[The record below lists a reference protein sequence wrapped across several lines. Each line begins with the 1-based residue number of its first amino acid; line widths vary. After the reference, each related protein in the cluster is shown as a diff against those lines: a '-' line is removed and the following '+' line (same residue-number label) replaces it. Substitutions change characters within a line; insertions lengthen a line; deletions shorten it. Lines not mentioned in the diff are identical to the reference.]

1 MRLWKTGIV
10 CWKVLTQLRVECEAK
25 RPMLHN
31 ENIRCH
37 GNTCFTRLIILKYFV
52 SNLCPHVHKRLNF
65 EINRTT
71 IENFLKKIFRK
82 KKLNFFD
89 VTSPKKAY
97 VARQI
102 WGHITFRPSYKE
114 HFATSL
120 TSLRW
125 LVQKLSPVMYFTCF
139 WWPWPWSQVNFD
151 QIYAVPC
158 QTLIW
163 SRYVKRSLTG
173 SKLLSLEGEERDE
186 EKRPMLHNGI
196 FVAMETHVTLNR

>member
-71 IENFLKKIFRK
+71 IENFLKKLFRK
-82 KKLNFFD
+82 KKLNF
-89 VTSPKKAY
+89 
-97 VARQI
+97 
-102 WGHITFRPSYKE
+102 
-114 HFATSL
+114 L
-120 TSLRW
+120 TSRHLKKRTSHGKSEAT
-125 LVQKLSPVMYFTCF
+125 LPFGHPTRNILQ
-139 WWPWPWSQVNFD
+139 QVSHLYDDLFKS
-151 QIYAVPC
+151 YHP
-158 QTLIW
+158 
-163 SRYVKRSLTG
+163 
-173 SKLLSLEGEERDE
+173 
-186 EKRPMLHNGI
+186 
-196 FVAMETHVTLNR
+196 